1 MKQAAQIEVDCRALR
16 GLLAFAA
23 EFYADPANRKAYR
36 KWKAE
41 KHKQKKAR
49 QCSNTDEPEK

>member
-1 MKQAAQIEVDCRALR
+1 MKQIEVDYWALR

-23 EFYADPANRKAYR
+23 EFYADPANRRAYR

-41 KHKQKKAR
+41 KRKQKKAR